1 MYLALPWAAHSIA
14 AAVASSMIMMMI
26 AALSSRH
33 AAGQGDLEHHQ
44 TMAVGVLAEGAAA
57 AVSPPDLTTMH
68 QPLFDV
74 ARTVLRREFVPAS
87 NAAWQ

>member
-1 MYLALPWAAHSIA
+1 VYLALPWAAHSIA

-57 AVSPPDLTTMH
+57 ASPPDLTTH

-74 ARTVLRREFVPAS
+74 ARTVLRQEFVPAS